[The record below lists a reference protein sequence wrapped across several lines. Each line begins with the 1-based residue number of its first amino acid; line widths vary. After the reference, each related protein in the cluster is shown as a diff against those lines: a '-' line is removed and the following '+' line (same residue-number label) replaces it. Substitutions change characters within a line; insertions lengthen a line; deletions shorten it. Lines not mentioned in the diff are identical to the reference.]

1 MQVGFAATD
10 ITPSIG
16 SERPGGFS
24 KIFHTT
30 VHDPLL
36 ATAAVISDGE
46 TTVGLVGL
54 DALSVKRSVVEAARA
69 LIEEKTG
76 IPGANVMV
84 GCSHTHNGGPCFGAL
99 PGDYL
104 RDEVFDQDLCE
115 DLAQNHSVAP
125 DPEYL
130 RYTATQIASAVILAD
145 QHKQDALLAEGRG
158 EEASVAHNRR
168 FIMRDGTQ
176 VTHPGKGNPDI
187 IKPAG
192 PVDPEVGV
200 LSAWSPEGDFLG
212 AVVNF
217 TCHGTVGAGG
227 IGADWPVYMRETITG
242 ALNDDAHV
250 VFLNGACGDITQV
263 DNLSMQDSESGE
275 KWCRRIG
282 TKVGAEAL
290 KVIADAEPADLA
302 PIAAVRKDVSIKTR
316 EVSDE
321 RFQECLA
328 LVTSDAPQ
336 DHDWWFSRDVLLLH
350 EQNKWEP
357 EALGEIQAIQVGP
370 AAWVSNPTEY
380 FCQFGLN
387 IKERSSFPYTWV
399 VELAN
404 GCIGYVPTPEALGP
418 NGGGYEPRLA
428 LSSKLVPE
436 AGQIIEDTSVELLDS
451 LAPGLEPPRPTVD
464 TTGAPWDMGSTK
476 SDD

>member
-145 QHKQDALLAEGRG
+145 QHKQDALLAVGRG

-187 IKPAG
+187 IDRK
-192 PVDPEVGV
+192 
-200 LSAWSPEGDFLG
+200 S
-212 AVVNF
+212 VV
-217 TCHGTVGAGG
+217 
-227 IGADWPVYMRETITG
+227 
-242 ALNDDAHV
+242 
-250 VFLNGACGDITQV
+250 
-263 DNLSMQDSESGE
+263 
-275 KWCRRIG
+275 
-282 TKVGAEAL
+282 
-290 KVIADAEPADLA
+290 
-302 PIAAVRKDVSIKTR
+302 
-316 EVSDE
+316 
-321 RFQECLA
+321 
-328 LVTSDAPQ
+328 
-336 DHDWWFSRDVLLLH
+336 
-350 EQNKWEP
+350 
-357 EALGEIQAIQVGP
+357 
-370 AAWVSNPTEY
+370 
-380 FCQFGLN
+380 
-387 IKERSSFPYTWV
+387 
-399 VELAN
+399 
-404 GCIGYVPTPEALGP
+404 
-418 NGGGYEPRLA
+418 
-428 LSSKLVPE
+428 
-436 AGQIIEDTSVELLDS
+436 
-451 LAPGLEPPRPTVD
+451 
-464 TTGAPWDMGSTK
+464 
-476 SDD
+476 